1 MDKEIITIPLVALQD
16 AMYAAER
23 HNKRL
28 IAVIIL
34 LILAL
39 VLSNAFWVYEW
50 NQYDYVADDYS
61 IDAEQDGDYNVIGAG
76 DIEYG
81 TPKSNDSQEN
91 DFENAQ

>member
-1 MDKEIITIPLVALQD
+1 MDKDIITIPLIALQD

-23 HNKRL
+23 HNRRL
-28 IAVIIL
+28 IVVIII
-34 LILAL
+34 LIVALA
-39 VLSNAFWVYEW
+39 LSNAFWIYEW

-81 TPKSNDSQEN
+81 TPKSDSSQTQN
-91 DFENAQ
+91 FENAQ